1 MIIFGIVL
9 AAFVV
14 LLLIA
19 AFYEPSASWA
29 AEMDRE
35 MDWEDPDDRP

>member
-1 MIIFGIVL
+1 V

-29 AEMDRE
+29 AEMD
-35 MDWEDPDDRP
+35 WEDPDDRP